1 MKLITYNVNGIR
13 AAETKGLSSWLI
25 AQNPDVIGLQEIKAF
40 ENQFDWTPF
49 LTAGYRVYAES
60 ALKPGYSG
68 VAVLSRREPNAV
80 VRGCGQDWIDSEGR
94 IIRLDYDDFSFMT
107 VYMPSGS
114 SGDER
119 QAYKMR
125 FLEFFG
131 PYAESLS
138 AILPGLVI
146 AGDYNICH
154 QAMDIHDPVSN
165 AQSSGFLPEERAWF
179 GSFLERG
186 FCDTYR
192 TLHPESVGYS
202 WWSYRQG
209 ARAKN
214 KGWRIDYQC
223 ISLSL
228 KDSLKEAVLHPDA
241 VHSDHCPVSLVLF
254 EGKGSS

>member
-1 MKLITYNVNGIR
+1 
-13 AAETKGLSSWLI
+13 
-25 AQNPDVIGLQEIKAF
+25 
-40 ENQFDWTPF
+40 
-49 LTAGYRVYAES
+49 
-60 ALKPGYSG
+60 
-68 VAVLSRREPNAV
+68 
-80 VRGCGQDWIDSEGR
+80 
-94 IIRLDYDDFSFMT
+94 
-107 VYMPSGS
+107 
-114 SGDER
+114 
-119 QAYKMR
+119 
-125 FLEFFG
+125 
-131 PYAESLS
+131 
-138 AILPGLVI
+138 
-146 AGDYNICH
+146 
-154 QAMDIHDPVSN
+154 MDIHDPVSN

-179 GSFLERG
+179 GSFLDRG

-254 EGKGSS
+254 EGKSSS